1 MVIDFCL
8 EFWNNDFGYDCSL
21 LLRIWRSFQYLQFYF
36 EEYSNAYCNNDVV
49 KHGVLDTD
57 KKERGFIVV
66 GACDVAIENW
76 QKG

>member
-57 KKERGFIVV
+57 KKEKGFIVV